1 MKKTTDMT
9 TGTPFTKII
18 IFAIPIAL
26 GFILQTLYSLG
37 DTLIVSLSRGS
48 TAMTGVNLTGSLGF
62 LVTGFAQG
70 VSAGFGIKLSQFVG
84 AKDEK
89 KMRNSF
95 AVSIVLT
102 LIIGVII
109 SVSFAL
115 LGRPI
120 LVAMHTNEIYIDYAT
135 SYITTI
141 FGGMIFTIFYNLSD
155 QVLRAMGDSR
165 TPLYVLIVC
174 ALLNVGLNSLLFV
187 TDLGVEWA
195 GYATVISQAI
205 SAIIGFARIFTKFP
219 QLRLKKEDFSFTKKF
234 VAEHLGQGLPMA
246 FQFTVTAT
254 GCMIQQGAFNSL
266 DSPVY
271 SFAQSTASKIDN
283 FFSAGLNG
291 CGTAMAT
298 YVGQNFG
305 AKRFD
310 RIRSGA
316 RSAWIIGLIFT
327 VFFGVADVLCSV
339 PVARFLVKDE
349 NATQEFFDLVLK
361 YQTIQASFYYFLFM
375 IFCFRQCVQGIG
387 YSGISLAGG
396 VIEFLA
402 RLVVSSTVAVR
413 YGFIGACLSNP
424 TAWVFAGVWLAVGF
438 YVILNKLEKKNAR
451 NLRVGTENP
460 TENPIETRSENP
472 TDKSIEAE
480 VDGAD
485 AESNPISGKTPAENP
500 TYETIGAN
508 D

>member
-1 MKKTTDMT
+1 MKKTIDMT
-9 TGTPFTKII
+9 TGSPFSKII

-26 GFILQTLYSLG
+26 GFMLQTLYSLG

-48 TAMTGVNLTGSLGF
+48 VAMTGVNLTGSLGF
-62 LVTGFAQG
+62 LVMGFAQG
-70 VSAGFGIKLSQFVG
+70 MSAGFGIKLSQFVG

-102 LIIGVII
+102 LIIGLII
-109 SVSFAL
+109 SVAFAL

-120 LVAMHTNEIYIDYAT
+120 LIAMHTNEMYLDYAT

-155 QVLRAMGDSR
+155 QILRAMGDSR

-174 ALLNVGLNSLLFV
+174 AVLNVGLNSLLFI

-205 SAIIGFARIFTKFP
+205 SAVIGFARIFSKFP

-234 VAEHLGQGLPMA
+234 IAEHLGQGLPMA

-271 SFAQSTASKIDN
+271 AFAQSTASKIDN
-283 FFSAGLNG
+283 FFSSGLNG

-298 YVGQNFG
+298 YMGQNYG

-316 RSAWIIGLIFT
+316 RYAWIIGLMFT
-327 VFFGVADVLCSV
+327 VFFGVSDVLCST

-361 YQTIQASFYYFLFM
+361 YQSIQASFYYFLFM

-396 VIEFLA
+396 VAEFIA
-402 RLVVSSTVAVR
+402 RLIVSKTIAVK
-413 YGFIGACLSNP
+413 YGFVGACLSNP
-424 TAWVFAGVWLAVGF
+424 TAWVCAGIWLAVSF
-438 YVILNKLEKKNAR
+438 YVILRKLEKNNAR
-451 NLRVGTENP
+451 QLSVETQTQTESFTEKSAETAIGEPTDNP
-460 TENPIETRSENP
+460 TENSIKNLTENSRENA
-472 TDKSIEAE
+472 TDK
-480 VDGAD
+480 
-485 AESNPISGKTPAENP
+485 
-500 TYETIGAN
+500 
-508 D
+508 